1 MVRLGRIFLPSSY
14 SYRSKGAYP
23 DLKFPTLVTRLSQS
37 HVQPGLLFFRTSPT
51 SRATPRS
58 LNETRILPP
67 LAYATCVHAL
77 KEIKIE
83 NDSLQVH
90 FADEEGDPYAVELAG
105 RLNGYVV
112 GNDSDFVVLNTEGY
126 RGYIPIDEMVW
137 QASSLNDEPIP
148 GGNDDFQVVLRPKAN
163 RKTNTDVKA
172 GKGLIPPSDESLRLS
187 VTVYTPIALADHFNL
202 PVTLLPLLGAIV
214 GNDFTTQ
221 METNKR
227 RTQSL
232 LFERHLSVA
241 QRIEHTAKVIRTV
254 LTPNPN
260 RRKGKHEVGSVMD
273 LIERT
278 VNVLVA
284 RFDSTLMG
292 PGEIAQ
298 VVENIVEATLQ
309 YAIPKTGP
317 EDSSLWPSQVCAL
330 HRPDACPF
338 LPMLS
343 RRLFHHL
350 QDMSLE
356 DEALLQVREKVIHA
370 YRTGNFTPK
379 NMDIL
384 STSTCW
390 PKIFLENPDVETVS
404 RSISQPIRQWVYSI
418 LDDAVGLPDPPA
430 APEESDDGEE
440 SIQSQSQIEEEEEE
454 EEDSDQDEIVDVV
467 ESDSEDESN
476 VFAPLRGELNRLHT
490 SEDEATEPPASLS
503 SSRLERTLP
512 SVVTEYLRRGTRIA
526 NEALTVRPLQD
537 LLASIDLGHYN
548 DEDAP
553 SLLLRPKAERLE
565 VMLRLLKSNTSSIR
579 SLPPH
584 KLASVLVVRWVAH
597 ILHARAQ
604 EHGGNKAREQE
615 VWTVTEARCFLAAF
629 TTDRDEEET
638 TADLG
643 LPELV
648 DRNIQLMAQALAAF
662 EAIEQLSQALLLED
676 RVPIPTHAISGKQF
690 HKLLNDASGATITGV
705 DDVWSAIEGE
715 STALFRQELSK
726 KTRKAKKASGPTSP
740 QKVGN
745 AAKRPT
751 QGFYALLDSD
761 MS

>member
-1 MVRLGRIFLPSSY
+1 MGVHGLTTYLRENRRTLATALELPQQ
-14 SYRSKGAYP
+14 
-23 DLKFPTLVTRLSQS
+23 PTNDSPKLSVVIDGWS
-37 HVQPGLLFFRTSPT
+37 
-51 SRATPRS
+51 S

-77 KEIKIE
+77 KEVKTE
-83 NDSLQVH
+83 NDSLQIH

-112 GNDSDFVVLNTEGY
+112 GNDSDFVVLNTDGY

-137 QASSLNDEPIP
+137 QASSLNDEGTP
-148 GGNDDFQVVLRPKAN
+148 GDNDDDFQVVLRPKAN
-163 RKTNTDVKA
+163 RKTHTDVKA

-187 VTVYTPIALADHFNL
+187 VTVYSPITLADHFNL

-221 METNKR
+221 MESNKR

-232 LFERHLSVA
+232 LFERHLSVT

-254 LTPNPN
+254 LTPNPS

-278 VNVLVA
+278 VNILLA

-309 YAIPKTGP
+309 YAIPKTSL
-317 EDSSLWPSQVCAL
+317 EDSPLWPSEVCAL

-350 QDMSLE
+350 QDLDLE
-356 DEALLQVREKVIHA
+356 DEALLQIREKVIHA

-404 RSISQPIRQWVYSI
+404 RSIGQPIRQWVYSI

-430 APEESDDGEE
+430 APEKSDDEEASSQIQEDEEESDQEE
-440 SIQSQSQIEEEEEE
+440 L
-454 EEDSDQDEIVDVV
+454 VDVV

-476 VFAPLRGELNRLHT
+476 LFAPLRGEIDRLHP

-503 SSRLERTLP
+503 SSKLERALP
-512 SVVTEYLRRGTRIA
+512 PVVTEYLRRGTRIA
-526 NEALTVRPLQD
+526 HEPLTVRPLKE
-537 LLASIDLGHYN
+537 LLASIDLGHYI
-548 DEDAP
+548 DENVPA
-553 SLLLRPKAERLE
+553 LLLKPKAERLE
-565 VMLRLLKSNTSSIR
+565 VMLRLLKSNTSSVR
-579 SLPPH
+579 SLPPN
-584 KLASVLVVRWVAH
+584 KLAPVLVVRWVAH
-597 ILHARAQ
+597 VLHARALQ
-604 EHGGNKAREQE
+604 HEGNKARDQE
-615 VWTVTEARCFLAAF
+615 VWTATEARCLLAAF
-629 TTDRDEEET
+629 STGHSGKEATTD
-638 TADLG
+638 LG
-643 LPELV
+643 FPELA
-648 DRNIQLMAQALAAF
+648 DRNIQLMAQVLAVS
-662 EAIEQLSQALLLED
+662 EAIEQLSQALLLGD
-676 RVPIPTHAISGKQF
+676 RVPIPTYAFSGKQF
-690 HKLLNDASGATITGV
+690 HKLLNEANGTTISGV
-705 DDVWSAIEGE
+705 DDMWEAVEE
-715 STALFRQELSK
+715 EPTAPFKQELPR
-726 KTRKAKKASGPTSP
+726 KTRKTKKASGPTSP
-740 QKVGN
+740 QRGGN
-745 AAKRPT
+745 VAKRPT
-751 QGFYALLDSD
+751 QGFYALLGADI
-761 MS
+761 